1 MDYVTTLTLAEEN
14 LLLSKA
20 TKDKTTLQ
28 ELLDAKIDQ
37 YLADVKREL
46 GQDDMANV
54 LKEISD
60 PVKLAIAKTALGL

>member
-1 MDYVTTLTLAEEN
+1 M
-14 LLLSKA
+14 
-20 TKDKTTLQ
+20 Q
-28 ELLDAKIDQ
+28 EMLDVKIVQ

-54 LKEISD
+54 LKEIAD